1 MHSKSYSVLV
11 IDDEESILKLLER
24 ELATTERLVETAS
37 SGRAAREKLSK
48 RRFDVIISDI
58 RLPDADGLDLLT
70 EFRSMYPD
78 VEIIL
83 ITGHGDIDNAV
94 EAMRI
99 GAYDYI
105 PKPFNLDRIELVV
118 ERAYQRSCLQRENRT
133 FRHTKTSTPPSKLVG
148 NSSVVKHLRF
158 LINKVA
164 PTEVPVLITGDSGA
178 GKDVV
183 AQSIQNA
190 SARSDK
196 PFIIK
201 NCATLQKELI
211 RSELFGH
218 TRGSFTGATDD
229 REGLLGFADTGT
241 LFLDEIGELPLEL
254 QGSLLRVLEARR
266 YRRVG
271 EKTERCIDIR
281 FIFATSRNLTQ
292 GVEDGTFNEALYHR
306 INVFNIQIPPLKER
320 KEDLA
325 LLAEH
330 FLGRMAANFGQQPP
344 TISDKAM
351 QALLAY
357 HWPGNVRELRN
368 VLERSLI
375 LCENNVITDRALPQE
390 LVAKAAERRSTGSSI
405 FSLDQVE
412 HEHIMRAL
420 NFFNGNRL
428 HAAEALGIG
437 RKTLYRKLEKYSLS

>member
-11 IDDEESILKLLER
+11 IDDEKSILKLLER
-24 ELATTERLVETAS
+24 ELATTERSVETAA
-37 SGRAAREKLSK
+37 SGRAAREKLNK
-48 RRFDVIISDI
+48 KRFDVIISDI

-133 FRHTKTSTPPSKLVG
+133 YRHSKKSTPPSKLIG

-164 PTEVPVLITGDSGA
+164 PTEVPVLITGESGA

-183 AQSIQNA
+183 AHSIQSA
-190 SARSDK
+190 SARSEK

-281 FIFATSRNLTQ
+281 FIFATSRNLAQ
-292 GVEDGTFNEALYHR
+292 GVEEGTFNEALYHR

-320 KEDLA
+320 KEDLP

-330 FLGRMAANFGQQPP
+330 FLGRMAANFGQQTP

-357 HWPGNVRELRN
+357 NWPGNVRELRN

-390 LVAKAAERRSTGSSI
+390 LVGKASERRNGGNGI
-405 FSLDQVE
+405 FLLEEVE
-412 HEHIMRAL
+412 REHILRAL
-420 NFFNGNRL
+420 NFFNGNRQ

-437 RKTLYRKLEKYSLS
+437 RKTLYRKLEKYSIS

>member
-1 MHSKSYSVLV
+1 MNSNGYCVLV

-24 ELATTERLVETAS
+24 ELATTERMVETACC
-37 SGRAAREKLSK
+37 GRVAREKLSK
-48 RRFDVIISDI
+48 KRYDVIISDI
-58 RLPDADGLDLLT
+58 RLPDADGLDLLV
-70 EFRSMYPD
+70 EFRGMYPD

-105 PKPFNLDRIELVV
+105 PKPFNLDRVELVV

-133 FRHTKTSTPPSKLVG
+133 FRHTKKSTPPSKLVG
-148 NSSVVKHLRF
+148 NSSEVKHLRF
-158 LINKVA
+158 LIDKVA
-164 PTEVPVLITGDSGA
+164 PTEVPVLITGESGV

-183 AQSIQNA
+183 AHSVQSG

-201 NCATLQKELI
+201 NCATLQKDLI

-218 TRGSFTGATDD
+218 TRGAFTGATED

-271 EKTERCIDIR
+271 EKSERCIDIR
-281 FIFATSRNLTQ
+281 FIFATSRNLAQ
-292 GVEDGTFNEALYHR
+292 GVEEGTFNEALYHR
-306 INVFNIQIPPLKER
+306 INVFNINIPKLHER
-320 KEDLA
+320 REDIP

-330 FLGRMAANFGQQPP
+330 FLGRMAARIGQQTP
-344 TISDKAM
+344 TISEKAM
-351 QALLAY
+351 QSLLAY

-368 VLERSLI
+368 VLERGLI
-375 LCENNVITDRALPQE
+375 LCEGNVISDNALPQE
-390 LVAKAAERRSTGSSI
+390 LVNKAAAKRNGGSGVFALDEVER
-405 FSLDQVE
+405 
-412 HEHIMRAL
+412 EHILRAL
-420 NFFNGNRL
+420 NFFDGNRQ
-428 HAAEALGIG
+428 HAAQALGIG
-437 RKTLYRKLEKYSLS
+437 RKTLYRKLEKYSIS

>member
-1 MHSKSYSVLV
+1 MSNGYSVLV
-11 IDDEESILKLLER
+11 IDDEESILKLLKKELETPER
-24 ELATTERLVETAS
+24 SVETAA
-37 SGRAAREKLSK
+37 SGRLAREKLSK
-48 RRFDVIISDI
+48 KRYDVIVSDI
-58 RLPDADGLDLLT
+58 RLPDADGLDLLV
-70 EFRSMYPD
+70 EFRGMYPD

-83 ITGHGDIDNAV
+83 ITGHGDINNAV

-105 PKPFNLDRIELVV
+105 PKPFNLDRVELVI

-133 FRHTKTSTPPSKLVG
+133 FRHSKKSTPPSKLVG
-148 NSSVVKHLRF
+148 NSAVVKQLRY

-164 PTEVPVLITGDSGA
+164 PTEVPVLITGDSGS

-183 AQSIQNA
+183 AHGIQSA
-190 SARSDK
+190 SNRQEK

-218 TRGSFTGATDD
+218 TRGSFTGATED
-229 REGLLGFADTGT
+229 REGLLGYADTGT

-271 EKTERCIDIR
+271 EKNERCIDIR
-281 FIFATSRNLTQ
+281 FIFATSRNLAA
-292 GVEDGTFNEALYHR
+292 GVEAGTFNEALYHR
-306 INVFNIQIPPLKER
+306 INVFNIYIPQLSER
-320 KEDLA
+320 KEDIP

-330 FLGRMAANFGQQPP
+330 FLGRMAASIGQHTP
-344 TISDKAM
+344 TISEKAM
-351 QALLAY
+351 QSLLAY
-357 HWPGNVRELRN
+357 NWPGNIRELRN

-375 LCENNVITDRALPQE
+375 LCENNVISDKALPQE
-390 LVAKAAERRSTGSSI
+390 LVNKVADKIGGGNGL
-405 FSLDQVE
+405 FSLEEVE
-412 HEHIMRAL
+412 REHILRAL
-420 NFFNGNRL
+420 NYFNGNRQQ
-428 HAAEALGIG
+428 AADALGIG
-437 RKTLYRKLEKYSLS
+437 RKTLYRKLEKFIIS